1 MSTHHP
7 SLFRRLG
14 LLGAS
19 SLLSACALLNPPPVP
34 PMQSFAW
41 DSETTADAGLQTQ
54 PQRLPVASAPPPS
67 SDTARPPTA
76 GQRVILVSAPT
87 AAPGYDSS
95 RMVYTRDAG
104 SLEAFTH
111 SMWVDTPA
119 RMLEPLVAR
128 ALQDSGTFRA
138 VVAAPSSTRAD
149 LRLDCSIERL
159 QQNYLQH
166 PSQARLQLRVTLLD
180 NNSREVLAWQ
190 VFDMSQAATTEDAA
204 GAAAATRAVVQK
216 ATQAL
221 ALWLKDY

>member
-1 MSTHHP
+1 MPQPLRKVLPAPST
-7 SLFRRLG
+7 
-14 LLGAS
+14 
-19 SLLSACALLNPPPVP
+19 
-34 PMQSFAW
+34 
-41 DSETTADAGLQTQ
+41 
-54 PQRLPVASAPPPS
+54 PPPS
-67 SDTARPPTA
+67 SGTVRLPAA

-111 SMWVDTPA
+111 SVWVDTPA